1 MAGLVN
7 LLLGYIW
14 TCFQSREHLKAEVV
28 VLRHQ
33 LNVLRRKAS
42 KRPKLSGS
50 DRALF
55 VWLCRLF
62 PSIASAITIV
72 RPETVIRWHRAGFR
86 TWWRWKSRY
95 RGGRPRVNRELRDL
109 IHRMCSENPLWGA
122 PRIHGELLKLG
133 FAVAQSTVSKY
144 MLRGRKPPSQGWKT
158 FLCNQADGIAAVD
171 FLVVPTLTFERLF
184 ALVILG
190 VGRRHILWIGITANP
205 TAEWLAR
212 QITEAFPWD
221 TAPKYLIRDNDG
233 AYGEFFRRRL
243 RSMGIRDRSISPRSP
258 WQNCYVERVIG
269 SIRRECLDH
278 TIIWNAAHL
287 RHILNGYTHYYNATR
302 THLGL
307 RKDAPNHRPI
317 ERGGA
322 IAARDILG
330 GLHHKYCRIFSEGT
344 RPVLMQGGLP
354 IIRPYET
361 LCRQNALLAPG
372 RWRVISWH

>member
-1 MAGLVN
+1 MTGLVN

-14 TCFQSREHLKAEVV
+14 SCFQSHECLKAEIV

-33 LNVLRRKAS
+33 LNVLRRKAP

-55 VWLCRLF
+55 VWLCLLF

-72 RPETVIRWHRAGFR
+72 RPETVIRWHQEGFR
-86 TWWRWKSRY
+86 TWWRWKSRNQ
-95 RGGRPRVNRELRDL
+95 GGRPKVDRELRNL
-109 IHRMCSENPLWGA
+109 IRRMCEENPLWGA

-133 FAVAQSTVSKY
+133 LTVAQSTVSKY
-144 MLRGRKPPSQGWKT
+144 MVRGRRPPSQGWKT
-158 FLCNQADGIAAVD
+158 FLRNHAQGIAAVD

-184 ALVILG
+184 AFVVLG
-190 VGRRHILWIGITANP
+190 VGRRNILWIGVTTNP

-233 AYGEFFRRRL
+233 AYGEVFRRRL
-243 RSMGIRDRSISPRSP
+243 RSMGIRDRPISPQSP
-258 WQNCYVERVIG
+258 WHNGYVERVIG

-278 TIIWNAAHL
+278 VIVWSEAHL
-287 RHILNGYTHYYNATR
+287 RRVLREYTLYYNAAR

-307 RKDAPNHRPI
+307 GKDAPNHRPI
-317 ERGGA
+317 QSRGTI
-322 IAARDILG
+322 IANAVLG
-330 GLHHKYCRIFSEGT
+330 GLHHQYCRI
-344 RPVLMQGGLP
+344 
-354 IIRPYET
+354 
-361 LCRQNALLAPG
+361 
-372 RWRVISWH
+372 